1 MAKLPKIFSSIF
13 ISFLLIQ
20 STVNSQ
26 NKESKNLL
34 SRDSNPQGI
43 TLGLNLE
50 GPIGY
55 LFDKDKSAFSMV
67 THINLSS
74 NWFFRGEAG
83 FENLT
88 FSDEHAEERKYQYQ
102 SNGSFV
108 KAGILYDFFNVDE
121 PGNNDNIF
129 IGLSYGF
136 ALQEHGSGSY
146 IIENDYWGDYQSS
159 MTNYFLQTHWLE
171 LIAGPR
177 TEIMKNLYMGW
188 TLNIRVKVFQD
199 NSKALIPYSIPG
211 YGSGDKNIN
220 LGFSYIIEYFIPWNK
235 KRK

>member
-55 LFDKDKSAFSMV
+55 LFDKDKWAFSMV
-67 THINLSS
+67 SHINLSS

-88 FSDEHAEERKYQYQ
+88 FSDAHA
-102 SNGSFV
+102 
-108 KAGILYDFFNVDE
+108 
-121 PGNNDNIF
+121 
-129 IGLSYGF
+129 
-136 ALQEHGSGSY
+136 
-146 IIENDYWGDYQSS
+146 
-159 MTNYFLQTHWLE
+159 
-171 LIAGPR
+171 
-177 TEIMKNLYMGW
+177 
-188 TLNIRVKVFQD
+188 
-199 NSKALIPYSIPG
+199 
-211 YGSGDKNIN
+211 
-220 LGFSYIIEYFIPWNK
+220 
-235 KRK
+235 